1 MTLLRSLTTNAIFTG
16 ISYTTFLM
24 LNMNRKRS
32 RDLSSNWKS
41 RHFLSCTLEIATV
54 CIEISTKVYVC
65 SVHFV
70 LKPNYFGRFVSTLS
84 DVEHEQ
90 KKVKGFE
97 FKKELFC

>member
-1 MTLLRSLTTNAIFTG
+1 MENGRLIHKFFPIGS
-16 ISYTTFLM
+16 
-24 LNMNRKRS
+24 
-32 RDLSSNWKS
+32 
-41 RHFLSCTLEIATV
+41 V

-97 FKKELFC
+97 FKILSKVIEICQNSFSEK